1 MGKSGTGRDG
11 ATGDSHWS
19 NIVCK
24 GYAAMSVPI
33 NAVTV
38 TPGQSKQVSLQNGNL
53 IQAVKISNKAP
64 YDLTV
69 DGLENT
75 GARWQAAGLEEWY
88 FPNGTCNGTCELT
101 AYNNANLSNPG
112 AGIVLITPYY
122 MNDTLPKNAGQST
135 TIPTQVVQAN
145 VSTIQIL
152 QNDGFPGGSQF
163 LEVTPA
169 GAPSS
174 TWSFDNVGN
183 FFIKQYIAGVLSTLI
198 QGIAGSANPI
208 QFLGNLVNWD
218 TSGNYNGQN
227 LNLGKR
233 KILSIQNGAGTPGNV
248 FGVDANDNTF
258 IQHNSNNQTIIYD
271 KNGSQLVTIDATGNT
286 IYNNT
291 KAIEWKDNAGTARNV
306 LSVDVANNTILRA
319 ITGND
324 QILFQNAAGSIQ
336 MIMDLVN
343 GLLNI
348 PGKTQSVTGDT
359 SGTMSVTELILGGY
373 KITIVVQNNYKQAG
387 AAQTITLVNGF
398 VGRFFCSNW
407 GCGGLV
413 LAQNGTTQNA
423 NLVATVSATGGTFS
437 SQASLQQVTFGWCN
451 TNVNQIKSQGGYASP
466 HDGIGFFIGP

>member
-1 MGKSGTGRDG
+1 
-11 ATGDSHWS
+11 
-19 NIVCK
+19 
-24 GYAAMSVPI
+24 MSVPVQ
-33 NAVTV
+33 AVTV
-38 TPGQSKQVSLQNGNL
+38 NPGQSTQVPLQNGNL
-53 IQAVKISNKAP
+53 IKAVKVSNKAP
-64 YDLTV
+64 YDLVV

-88 FPNGTCNGTCELT
+88 FPEGTCSGNCDIT
-101 AYNNANLSNPG
+101 AYNNANLSNPA

-145 VSTIQIL
+145 VSTISVL
-152 QNDGFPGGSQF
+152 QNLRQTAGTQW
-163 LEVTPA
+163 LQVTDANGNTVWSADNNGNLFVGQEIA
-169 GAPSS
+169 GAV
-174 TWSFDNVGN
+174 TTLL
-183 FFIKQYIAGVLSTLI
+183 QLIAG
-198 QGIAGSANPI
+198 GANPI
-208 QFLGNLVNWD
+208 QFLGNLVNWSSTGD
-218 TSGNYNGQN
+218 YNGQN

-233 KILSIQNGAGTPGNV
+233 KILSIQNGAGVAGNV

-271 KNGSQLVTIDATGNT
+271 KNGSALLTIDATGNT
-286 IYNNT
+286 IYNNAEIL
-291 KAIEWKDNAGTARNV
+291 KWKDNAGIVRNV
-306 LSVDVANNTILRA
+306 LNVDNANNTILHA

-348 PGKTQSVTGDT
+348 PGKTQSVNGDT
-359 SGTMSVTELILGGY
+359 SGTMSVTELILGGF
-373 KITIVVQNNYKQAG
+373 KITIVVQNNYRQAG
-387 AAQTITLVNGF
+387 AAQTISLINGF
-398 VGRFFCSNW
+398 SGRFFCSNW

-413 LAQNGTTQNA
+413 LAQNGTAQNA